1 MDWPWRHPVDCCIML
16 GTLHLIFEEQLA
28 EHLLLAGRNRAAG
41 CFVVVAFVVAIMVQF
56 SLSNVAIA
64 LTLTCR

>member
-1 MDWPWRHPVDCCIML
+1 ML